1 MGNHERKS
9 LMIIRKLKQ
18 MEYEKLNK
26 ALIERAHA
34 EPLEACYTVN
44 MQIDGVS
51 YAMKIQPERH
61 CRMAILQAYR
71 IDREEDGPNF
81 ELITRGNLLSA
92 LLETLIYQGVR

>member
-1 MGNHERKS
+1 
-9 LMIIRKLKQ
+9 MIIRELKQ
-18 MEYEKLNK
+18 WQYEHLNK

-61 CRMAILQAYR
+61 CRIAILQAYR
-71 IDREEDGPNF
+71 IDREEDGQNF
-81 ELITRGNLLSA
+81 ELITSGNLLSS
-92 LLETLIYQGVR
+92 LLEILIYQGVR